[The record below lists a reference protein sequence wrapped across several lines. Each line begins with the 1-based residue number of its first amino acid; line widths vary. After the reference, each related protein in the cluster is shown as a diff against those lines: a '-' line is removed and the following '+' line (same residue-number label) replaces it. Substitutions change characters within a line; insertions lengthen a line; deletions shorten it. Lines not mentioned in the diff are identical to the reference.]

1 MKISSLLSDRRDL
14 VDGLVHL
21 VDVLDVYTALS
32 SSLVRWAKLSE
43 RLSCLRMLS
52 SDRLIDLHD
61 VRH

>member
-14 VDGLVHL
+14 VDNLMHL
-21 VDVLDVYTALS
+21 VDVLDVNTALS
-32 SSLVRWAKLSE
+32 SSLVLWAKLSK

-52 SDRLIDLHD
+52 SDRLVDLND